1 MLLPASSIPSFCF
14 PTPVHFD
21 ASSAPGSSIQF
32 NLIIPV
38 ICSTITG
45 CNASLHCTSM
55 IWFHCT
61 GTPFLVLFCRS
72 RVLPLPWGLSDVW
85 EMIFRSVRNRNRAQS
100 CLGSLEAG
108 VDIVDTAD
116 TTTLFIFSLSL
127 SPPPTF
133 MFVGCVRCPFS
144 VSGIVNLLV
153 LLGPEHIQWILSTKP
168 QSSCFERLK
177 FEEKNVCGRSH
188 RQMASMCLTV
198 THSIPVA
205 GNKPLHSTPS
215 LTHVHSD
222 QLHWWDW
229 NFQCFGLVGTA
240 QESPICVLAI

>member
-1 MLLPASSIPSFCF
+1 
-14 PTPVHFD
+14 
-21 ASSAPGSSIQF
+21 
-32 NLIIPV
+32 
-38 ICSTITG
+38 
-45 CNASLHCTSM
+45 
-55 IWFHCT
+55 
-61 GTPFLVLFCRS
+61 
-72 RVLPLPWGLSDVW
+72 
-85 EMIFRSVRNRNRAQS
+85 MIFRSVRNRNRAQS

-215 LTHVHSD
+215 LTHVHS
-222 QLHWWDW
+222 LHYIGGIGS
-229 NFQCFGLVGTA
+229 FSALVWLA
-240 QESPICVLAI
+240 QRKKVQFVFLQFKLQVESL